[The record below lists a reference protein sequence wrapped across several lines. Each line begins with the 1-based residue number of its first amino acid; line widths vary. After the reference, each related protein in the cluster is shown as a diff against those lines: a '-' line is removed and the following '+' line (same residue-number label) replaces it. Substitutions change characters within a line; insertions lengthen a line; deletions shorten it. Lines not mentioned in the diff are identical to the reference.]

1 MLRMQY
7 LGAKAEP
14 GHVTLWGVPIVQID
28 RLASGLMFPEGPAI
42 GPDGQL
48 YVTEIAGQR
57 ISKISDTGVV
67 STFAETSGGPNGAAF
82 DSAGNLLICNNGG
95 RWPTDMPS
103 TKGAGPVEN
112 GSGRMQIINTAGI
125 VDDFLFEI
133 DGVPLNAPNDVCV
146 DSYGGFYFTDPIWSG
161 LVGGERDGGPVCYVD
176 TNGRATR
183 VAGGIGFP
191 NGLGVRDD
199 GRVLVV
205 CESLTGALLSFQIEA
220 PGVLSSTSKLN
231 GMIGRRSVPD
241 GFCFDVSGRIIVAG
255 HGSNNLFVLDGRD
268 GRPIEV
274 IELPEPGATNC
285 CFGGTDFK
293 TLYVTSSDY
302 GHVYAID
309 WPVEGMQLFHNR

>member
-1 MLRMQY
+1 MQY

-67 STFAETSGGPNGAAF
+67 TTFAETSGGPNGAAF

>member
-1 MLRMQY
+1 MT
-7 LGAKAEP
+7 KC
-14 GHVTLWGVPIVQID
+14 LWGVRIMQIHH
-28 RLASGLMFPEGPAI
+28 LASGLMFPEGPAI
-42 GPDGQL
+42 GPDGML

-57 ISKISDTGVV
+57 ISQISDTGIVT
-67 STFAETSGGPNGAAF
+67 TFAETGGGPNGAAF
-82 DSAGNLLICNNGG
+82 DGVGNLLVCNNGG
-95 RWPTDMPS
+95 RWPTDKSS
-103 TKGAGPVEN
+103 TEDAGPVEN
-112 GSGRMQIINTAGI
+112 GPGRIQTISASGTVNDT
-125 VDDFLFEI
+125 LFEI
-133 DGVPLNAPNDVCV
+133 DGVPLNAPNDLCF
-146 DSYGGFYFTDPIWSG
+146 DGYGGFYFTDPIWSG

-176 TNGRATR
+176 ANGTATR

-205 CESLTGALLSFQIEA
+205 CESLTGMLLSFQIEA
-220 PGVLSSTSKLN
+220 PGVLSSASKAN

-241 GFCFDVSGRIIVAG
+241 GFCFDASGRIIVAG

-302 GHVYAID
+302 GNVYAID

>member
-1 MLRMQY
+1 
-7 LGAKAEP
+7 
-14 GHVTLWGVPIVQID
+14 
-28 RLASGLMFPEGPAI
+28 
-42 GPDGQL
+42 
-48 YVTEIAGQR
+48 
-57 ISKISDTGVV
+57 
-67 STFAETSGGPNGAAF
+67 
-82 DSAGNLLICNNGG
+82 
-95 RWPTDMPS
+95 
-103 TKGAGPVEN
+103 
-112 GSGRMQIINTAGI
+112 
-125 VDDFLFEI
+125 LFEI
-133 DGVPLNAPNDVCV
+133 DGVPLNAPNDICF
-146 DSYGGFYFTDPIWSG
+146 DGYGGFYFTDPIWSG

-176 TNGRATR
+176 TNGTASR

-205 CESLTGALLSFQIEA
+205 CESLTGTLLSFQIEA
-220 PGVLSSTSKLN
+220 PGVLSSTSKAN

-241 GFCFDVSGRIIVAG
+241 GFCFDASGRIIVAG

-302 GHVYAID
+302 GLVYAID

>member
-1 MLRMQY
+1 
-7 LGAKAEP
+7 
-14 GHVTLWGVPIVQID
+14 VQID
-28 RLASGLMFPEGPAI
+28 RLASGLMFPEGPAV
-42 GPDGQL
+42 GPDGTL

-57 ISKISDTGVV
+57 ISKISDAGVV
-67 STFAETSGGPNGAAF
+67 TTFAETGGGPNGAAF

-95 RWPTDMPS
+95 RWPTDVPS

-112 GSGRMQIINTAGI
+112 GSGRIQMINATGA
-125 VDDFLFEI
+125 VNDFLFEI
-133 DGVPLNAPNDVCV
+133 DGVPLNAPNDVCF
-146 DSYGGFYFTDPIWSG
+146 DGNGGFYFTDPIWSG
-161 LVGGERDGGPVCYVD
+161 LVGGERDAGPVCYVD
-176 TNGRATR
+176 TNGLATR

-241 GFCFDVSGRIIVAG
+241 GFCFDASGRIIVAG

-293 TLYVTSSDY
+293 TLYVTSSDHGY
-302 GHVYAID
+302 VYAID

>member
-1 MLRMQY
+1 MQY